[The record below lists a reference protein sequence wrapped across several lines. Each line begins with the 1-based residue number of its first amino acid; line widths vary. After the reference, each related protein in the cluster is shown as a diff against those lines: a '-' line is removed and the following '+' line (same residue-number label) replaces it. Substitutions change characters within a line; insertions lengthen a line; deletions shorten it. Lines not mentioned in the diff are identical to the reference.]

1 MPGSWIGKNF
11 YGSHGKKSLC
21 SQSAARAPR
30 LGRQGPECCDTPHR
44 QASSASDIPAGM
56 QSKSFFGGGAVV
68 QKFRGEGSNP
78 RHSCDPSH
86 SSGNPRCLTRC
97 TTRELLTCFFEAYG
111 MSTCTM
117 GVRDPTVSSCPGAAG
132 SSVRRSSLQ
141 GESPRGGG
149 SLRLQLSNPIPAP
162 GRFP

>member
-30 LGRQGPECCDTPHR
+30 LGHQGPECCDTPHR

-56 QSKSFFGGGAVV
+56 QSKSFLGGGGRAEVPG
-68 QKFRGEGSNP
+68 RGIEPTPQLRPEPQQWQPEILNSLHHQGTP
-78 RHSCDPSH
+78 H
-86 SSGNPRCLTRC
+86 
-97 TTRELLTCFFEAYG
+97 FFEAYG